1 MAFPSSRWVVG
12 GLWRGVLREEG
23 SFREIYAWD
32 LRIVLP
38 VLFQY
43 GKSTHFAA
51 WKNGG
56 CLVALGQG
64 RSVGSLLRC
73 VFSK

>member
-1 MAFPSSRWVVG
+1 MG

-32 LRIVLP
+32 LCIVLP

-51 WKNGG
+51 WKNEG
-56 CLVALGQG
+56 CLVALGP
-64 RSVGSLLRC
+64 REVGGFPAQVR
-73 VFSK
+73 VF

>member
-32 LRIVLP
+32 LCIVPP

-56 CLVALGQG
+56 SLVALGQG
-64 RSVGSLLRC
+64 RSVGSLLRF